1 MMAETRV
8 AEKTEWQLPGFYI
21 PPAKLKVIEDLLF
34 SGFHVMLAGNPGC
47 GKTEFGQVWAAYRGL
62 PIHKVNCGAI
72 RSPRDWF
79 GRYEYREGEGTRFV
93 PTRFL
98 EMLEQPGLILL
109 DEINRTTPDNHNPI
123 MNILDGNREVY
134 VEEMGRSVRVHE
146 QTIFL
151 ATQNTGRQH
160 AGVFR
165 LDHALEDRFQEVRL
179 ELPPRP
185 IIAELIQAKYPI
197 SDDQADMIAAI
208 TVKLGAMFDEGM
220 LDKAMGMRSA
230 YAAAA
235 LLHRGNPQEIAL
247 QYAFT
252 LRYDSEGGPESEQT
266 LAAQTIQG
274 LVKPNGS

>member
-1 MMAETRV
+1 MADQDSMDGNW
-8 AEKTEWQLPGFYI
+8 ALPGFYI
-21 PPAKLKVIEDLLF
+21 PPDKLKVIEDLLF

-47 GKTEFGQVWAAYRGL
+47 GKTEFGQVWAAQRGL
-62 PIHKVNCGAI
+62 PVHKVNCGAI

-98 EMLEQPGLILL
+98 EMLEQPCLILL

-134 VEEMGRSVRVHE
+134 VEEMRRSVRVHE
-146 QTIFL
+146 RTMFL

-160 AGVFR
+160 AGTFR

-185 IIAELIQAKYPI
+185 VMARLIQANYPI
-197 SDDQADMIAAI
+197 PDGSADTIAAI
-208 TVKLGAMFDEGM
+208 TAKLGELFDEG
-220 LDKAMGMRSA
+220 LLSRAMGMRSA

-235 LLHRGNPQEIAL
+235 LLQRGNPLETAL
-247 QYAFT
+247 RYAFIQ
-252 LRYDSEGGPESEQT
+252 RYDGEGGPESEQT
-266 LAAQTIQG
+266 LAAQAVQG
-274 LVKPNGS
+274 LVMPSGSR

>member
-1 MMAETRV
+1 MSESDGPLAD
-8 AEKTEWQLPGFYI
+8 WSLPGFYI
-21 PPAKLKVIEDLLF
+21 PPVKLKVIEDLLF

-47 GKTEFGQVWAAYRGL
+47 GKTEFGQVWAAHRGL
-62 PIHKVNCGAI
+62 PVHKVNCGAI

-79 GRYEYREGEGTRFV
+79 GRYEYREGEGTKFV

-98 EMLEQPGLILL
+98 EVLERPGLILL

-134 VEEMGRSVRVHE
+134 VEEMRRTVRVHE
-146 QTIFL
+146 RAMFL

-160 AGVFR
+160 AGTFR

-179 ELPPRP
+179 ELPPGP
-185 IIAELIQAKYPI
+185 VIAELIRANYP
-197 SDDQADMIAAI
+197 DAGERADTIAAI
-208 TVKLGAMFDEGM
+208 TAKLGALFDEGM
-220 LDKAMGMRSA
+220 LSKAMGMRSA

-235 LLHRGNPQEIAL
+235 LLSRGNSLAIAL
-247 QYAFT
+247 EYAYI
-252 LRYDSEGGPESEQT
+252 LRYESEGGPESERT

-274 LVKPNGS
+274 LVKPDGDR